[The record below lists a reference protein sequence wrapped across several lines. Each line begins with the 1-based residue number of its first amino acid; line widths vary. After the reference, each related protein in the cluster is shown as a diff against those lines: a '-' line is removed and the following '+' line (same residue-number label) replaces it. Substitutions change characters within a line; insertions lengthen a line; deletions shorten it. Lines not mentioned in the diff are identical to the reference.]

1 MQRLL
6 IRWALMAV
14 SVVLA
19 AFICD
24 ALSLDFHVL
33 PLSDAG
39 NIGKLLVGVA
49 VLSLL
54 NATLGKALKLVTLPL
69 SCLTLGFFSLVV
81 NAIVLYVA
89 ATLKLGFYTDTGLG
103 GFVGCF
109 VASLL
114 ISFLNGMLG
123 VFIPD
128 KDSGRDRGRDDR
140 D

>member
-6 IRWALMAV
+6 VRWALLAV
-14 SVVLA
+14 SVVVA
-19 AFICD
+19 SFICD
-24 ALSLDFHVL
+24 AIALDFHVL
-33 PLSDAG
+33 PLNDAG

-69 SCLTLGFFSLVV
+69 SCLTLGAFSLVV

-89 ATLKLGFYTDTGLG
+89 ATLKLGFYVNGGVG

-114 ISFLNGMLG
+114 ISFINGMLG

-128 KDSGRDRGRDDR
+128 KDSDR